1 MRAEDA
7 ARIQREIMAK
17 TLGLQD
23 LPRGRRRFH
32 GEGSSQVRGLTVLE
46 RLQAKIAARGK

>member
-1 MRAEDA
+1 MMFFVMSAAVMCSEEEIPPVFYDGRVMRAEDA

-23 LPRGRRRFH
+23 LLR
-32 GEGSSQVRGLTVLE
+32 
-46 RLQAKIAARGK
+46 